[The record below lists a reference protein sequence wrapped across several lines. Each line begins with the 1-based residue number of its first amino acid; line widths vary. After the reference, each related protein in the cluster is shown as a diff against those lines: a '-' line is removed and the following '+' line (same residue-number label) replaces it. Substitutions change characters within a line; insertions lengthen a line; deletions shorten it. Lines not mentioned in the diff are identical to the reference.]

1 MIMTFICL
9 GRSPRSNY
17 RSYLYFLYFAL
28 VYAETGYALV
38 VVLVYTLRRLT
49 FNDMLFQILSLTTA
63 SLGPTC
69 GRLTEHAGSPGTV
82 RTAMLK
88 MISVPLH
95 NTSVDPGSGSR

>member
-1 MIMTFICL
+1 VIMTFICL

-49 FNDMLFQILSLTTA
+49 FNDMLFQILSHNCKFWADLWALDGARGKSRDRTDRHVEDDI
-63 SLGPTC
+63 S
-69 GRLTEHAGSPGTV
+69 SPSQHF
-82 RTAMLK
+82 R
-88 MISVPLH
+88 
-95 NTSVDPGSGSR
+95 